1 MYLKH
6 IKRLTFFVFFI
17 GISGASMS
25 EIKDS
30 LTMYSN
36 FPKQGINFVDIS
48 TLLASPPEYEN
59 VIENFYERY
68 KEKNINLIIGM
79 ESRGFIFGSTLA
91 YKMKVPFVMARKPG
105 KLPGEVISYTYEKE
119 YGSDTLQIPKYLI
132 KPGDHVLVIDDL
144 IATGGTAQAVSKL
157 ISHANAK
164 LVEVAVVVELT
175 DVLKENSQFNLPLYS
190 VVKL

>member
-36 FPKQGINFVDIS
+36 FPKQGINFIDIS

-190 VVKL
+190 IVKL